1 MHIIQKQKDKR
12 LHNVKLTRCEPK
24 EERETAVAVGVI
36 TKTKYVGFPDRNIG
50 YPVFNLSPLPKS

>member
-36 TKTKYVGFPDRNIG
+36 TKTKYVGFQTEI
-50 YPVFNLSPLPKS
+50 